1 MQGIFSNRRTFVIGS
16 LALGATISLVG
27 SAGSATVLPRKA
39 VGAAE
44 ADPGELQLLRDAI
57 ALLRAKDST
66 RPAADGWEAIANP
79 HVDHCFTGDS
89 REIHFSWWFWPW
101 HRAYLA
107 AVEKRLQV
115 VVGEPSLRL
124 PYWNWFSVRDLPAAL
139 ASPTYKATGGAIKP
153 NPLHDATRA
162 SGPADRPPGLDTA
175 TITDAVLGGYASED
189 DLLRLPSFPVVGGRV
204 APPGGARTTTGIVE
218 AGPHNNIHV
227 WVGGRSGNMAQAFSP
242 RDPTFLFHHCNIDRL
257 WSAWIGLKTGGP
269 HKNPPDETWLNHTF
283 PLPHP
288 SGIGME
294 TYKISE
300 ILSTEDLGYTY
311 ETESPRISQPLIQ
324 MAQATAMTLK
334 LNSSPL
340 DLSGGEALTGLQSL
354 ETSNTR
360 LRELLPSRATTLVL
374 SEIKLPASTATISV
388 YVRSDGLQT
397 NEERNLVGVYTL
409 LNPTGS
415 SVVTDLRIPLPQRI
429 SDLLA
434 TLPNV
439 GFAVVAS
446 SLNRE
451 RMSGFTVQDVSL
463 TIE

>member
-1 MQGIFSNRRTFVIGS
+1 
-16 LALGATISLVG
+16 
-27 SAGSATVLPRKA
+27 
-39 VGAAE
+39 
-44 ADPGELQLLRDAI
+44 
-57 ALLRAKDST
+57 
-66 RPAADGWEAIANP
+66 
-79 HVDHCFTGDS
+79 
-89 REIHFSWWFWPW
+89 
-101 HRAYLA
+101 
-107 AVEKRLQV
+107 
-115 VVGEPSLRL
+115 
-124 PYWNWFSVRDLPAAL
+124 
-139 ASPTYKATGGAIKP
+139 
-153 NPLHDATRA
+153 
-162 SGPADRPPGLDTA
+162 
-175 TITDAVLGGYASED
+175 
-189 DLLRLPSFPVVGGRV
+189 
-204 APPGGARTTTGIVE
+204 
-218 AGPHNNIHV
+218 
-227 WVGGRSGNMAQAFSP
+227 
-242 RDPTFLFHHCNIDRL
+242 
-257 WSAWIGLKTGGP
+257 
-269 HKNPPDETWLNHTF
+269 
-283 PLPHP
+283 
-288 SGIGME
+288 
-294 TYKISE
+294 
-300 ILSTEDLGYTY
+300 
-311 ETESPRISQPLIQ
+311 

-434 TLPNV
+434 V